1 MDENLEKAIHDMALA
16 AERLGTAFYEEV
28 CEAAQHIQAMFSERM
43 EELNEALSAVSAAYD
58 EIMSLAFD
66 RSDERRKER
75 KKWRRVSSVRVPAL
89 FVDRRKTVYHCRNA
103 C

>member
-16 AERLGTAFYEEV
+16 AEQLGAAFYEEI
-28 CEAAQHIQAMFSERM
+28 CEAAQHIQAMFSESM
-43 EELNEALSAVSAAYD
+43 EELDAALSAVSAAYD
-58 EIMSLAFD
+58 EIMALAFD
-66 RSDERRKER
+66 RIDERRKER

-89 FVDRRKTVYHCRNA
+89 FIDRRKAVYHCRNS